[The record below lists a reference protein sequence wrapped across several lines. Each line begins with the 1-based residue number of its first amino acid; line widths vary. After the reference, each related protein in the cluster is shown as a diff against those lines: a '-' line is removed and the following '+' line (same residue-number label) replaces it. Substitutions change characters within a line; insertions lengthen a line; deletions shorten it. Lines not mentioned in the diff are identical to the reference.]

1 MPDSGK
7 VSMLINDLSSVP
19 NIVGGLG
26 LSIAAAQKAF
36 NLDYLENLEHLL
48 ALVKATLGGVKQGA
62 GGATEKL
69 TSAEQD
75 SVNAMATAIQDMLK
89 ATAPPRYQYSE
100 TTLSVKLDLAQTMQA
115 SGTVGLGIGYGALS
129 LNAAFTIGYGYDY
142 RAAAECK
149 TVIHAIPADPLA
161 FQKLLDRSKEL
172 NDKSLELPV
181 KSKVDQAVFDQTSK
195 LLEKMT
201 AVKAPA
207 IKDTNSSPAPSPAKT

>member
-1 MPDSGK
+1 MPDAPK

-19 NIVGGLG
+19 NIIGGLG

-36 NLDYLENLEHLL
+36 NLDYLENLEQLL
-48 ALVKATLGGVKQGA
+48 ALIKATLGGVKQGA
-62 GGATEKL
+62 TAGTTDKL
-69 TSAEQD
+69 TDQEQAN
-75 SVNAMATAIQDMLK
+75 VNAMATAIQDMLK

-142 RAAAECK
+142 RAAAECH
-149 TVIHAIPADPLA
+149 TVIHAIPADPVS
-161 FQKLLDRSKEL
+161 FQKLLDRSKDL
-172 NDKSLELPV
+172 NDKSLELPA
-181 KSKVDQAVFDQTSK
+181 KAKVDQAIFDQSAK

-201 AVKAPA
+201 GVKAPA
-207 IKDTNSSPAPSPAKT
+207 TKEPAPTP

>member
-1 MPDSGK
+1 MADST
-7 VSMLINDLSSVP
+7 SMLINDLSSVP

-36 NLDYLENLEHLL
+36 NLDYLQNLEQLL
-48 ALVKATLGGVKQGA
+48 ALIKATLGGVKQGA
-62 GGATEKL
+62 AAGTTDKL
-69 TSAEQD
+69 TQPEQD
-75 SVNAMATAIQDMLK
+75 NVNAMATAIQDMLK

-100 TTLSVKLDLAQTMQA
+100 TTLSVKLDLAQTMTIG
-115 SGTVGLGIGYGALS
+115 GTAGLGIGFGAVS

-161 FQKLLDRSKEL
+161 FQKLLDRSTQL
-172 NDKSLELPV
+172 NDKALELPV
-181 KSKVDQAVFDQTSK
+181 NAKVDQAVFDQTSK

-201 AVKAPA
+201 GVKAPA
-207 IKDTNSSPAPSPAKT
+207 LKNTSSATT

>member
-1 MPDSGK
+1 MADST
-7 VSMLINDLSSVP
+7 SMLISDLSSVP

-36 NLDYLENLEHLL
+36 NLDYLQNLEQLL
-48 ALVKATLGGVKQGA
+48 ALIKATLGGVKQGA
-62 GGATEKL
+62 TAGTTDKL
-69 TSAEQD
+69 TTPEQD

-149 TVIHAIPADPLA
+149 TVIHAIPADPVA
-161 FQKLLDRSKEL
+161 FQKLLDRSTQL

-181 KSKVDQAVFDQTSK
+181 NAKVDQAIFDQSSK

-201 AVKAPA
+201 GVKAPA
-207 IKDTNSSPAPSPAKT
+207 LKNTSTTTPTS